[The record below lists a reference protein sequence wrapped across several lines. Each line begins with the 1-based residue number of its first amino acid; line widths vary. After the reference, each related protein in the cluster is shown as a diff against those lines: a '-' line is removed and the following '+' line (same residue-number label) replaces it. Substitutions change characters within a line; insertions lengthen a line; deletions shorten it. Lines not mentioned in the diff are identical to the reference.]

1 MRAGYHQIR
10 LVDGEEHKTAF
21 KTHHGLYEFKVMPF
35 GLTNAPA
42 TFQAAMN
49 ILFALLLR
57 KCVLV
62 FMDDILIYSAT
73 LKEHLKHLEQVFT
86 ILQENQLYVKLS
98 KCSFAQQELEY
109 LGHVISGAGVQT
121 DPTKISAVRDWPVPT
136 NAKPVRGFLGLIGY
150 YRRFIKHWHYQQESL

>member
-1 MRAGYHQIR
+1 
-10 LVDGEEHKTAF
+10 
-21 KTHHGLYEFKVMPF
+21 MPF

-57 KCVLV
+57 NYVLV
-62 FMDDILIYSAT
+62 FMDDILIYSET
-73 LKEHLKHLEQVFT
+73 LEEHLQHLEKVFT

-109 LGHVISGAGVQT
+109 LDHVISGAGVQT
-121 DPTKISAVRDWPVPT
+121 DPAKIAAVKDWPVPT
-136 NAKPVRGFLGLIGY
+136 NVKQVRGFLGLTGY
-150 YRRFIKHWHYQQESL
+150 YRRFIKHYGIISRSLSDLLKKM